1 MSAPDPDRPSHTP
14 LRQQPSAIRVVPY
27 SPPRAAD
34 SSEDL
39 QPQSGAAAEYPD
51 FGHHGDDEDD
61 DDDDDG
67 LGYEPNWKRSNQSS
81 DKTTASGRPGRG
93 PVALPSSTES
103 RLLLAKREDGVSGD
117 KSATGAG
124 TSGDGPRFQ
133 RPTTVA
139 PAGPPPSNVASLAA
153 INALHAPP
161 TRGRLSASSYT
172 THTSLS
178 SRHSASSHL
187 SDVEPSSS
195 SRTSRSPS
203 TGQRRPASSRRGGFV
218 AVLNEDKTFSLV
230 KQRPRPDPEPEP
242 QPSFDPRSSSAL
254 SDYSGPGA
262 GFRSPQLPFYPTT
275 PRVSQASSHEGYT
288 SYASSQ
294 YDRPSSA
301 FTSTGTIPD
310 RSITPSTPVP
320 SSPGSSTVHEPY
332 SDDPIA
338 ETSTTPTSRLVGG
351 LRKIPKT
358 PDLKWNPSDR
368 SPSSD
373 ATETPLPA
381 VPEASSLGVPGDDQ
395 SETHSTG
402 AEEQASVHSNTPSG
416 GSDPNY
422 VVHQPDSRAP
432 SEAGLSDTAPG
443 QEEGAEDDNQLN
455 PDLREQASFDSQQTA
470 STEFESTNI
479 KIYGHS
485 GSEESEEALPVL
497 PVESGPSEAGSG
509 QFVPPLQTQSSF
521 RSIQSGASTTS
532 ENTNYKVYGPSSPVL
547 PPVPEAETPQ
557 ETVGLRPAQ
566 SFLSAASTNSEA
578 ANWKVYGRTSPT
590 ALASVESFSPPSP
603 SGSYAPLLRP
613 LSPTAGPSQYAHEE
627 EGGPSNTS
635 DNEENYVVH
644 GDPTP
649 EASPNR
655 SPDASPPGTA
665 VRPPRVGYS
674 QESLAE
680 EHPQLRRQQSSEG
693 IGYYKSRSRST
704 ENLRTKKSWK
714 SNTSVSSIINEDA
727 EDFFAGQAFL
737 DEPAGQWEPP
747 SVAGPS
753 ERQRQLDEQR
763 ERERQRAEEA
773 TSWAEDTEGQA
784 PMALPTTPHQWSSQ
798 LSTVMSETEPGSSGG
813 GTRSASLASGSQQ
826 GSHGRRSSRGWS
838 SHSRQMLSISS
849 SLAAELENA
858 SRSRSDSDPLER
870 PSPSFNPRAGYHG
883 AVRDHDED
891 GDGLAD
897 LQQITP
903 RPSRQRL
910 SDFFASSNS
919 SERNLHSSHSSRS
932 RSSSLNSN
940 SIPAWA
946 KLYYGSGERKFLR
959 NMSISSMSDLGG
971 SRPGSAQN
979 SGSPATDHFPLGIY
993 SPRRRPHE
1001 ARPDSAAQ
1009 RLSTAGSLDIEPA
1022 PAQEDLGIRRGLR
1035 RITSSVWSPHLRR
1048 DVRARDRYSVWDPP
1062 SVSWSAESGMF
1073 GRRNSQVFLFVI
1085 GFIFPFAWMIG
1096 AVLPLPK
1103 PSPLAMLERY
1113 SSISDF
1119 GVRSREHEFERH
1131 IETVDELRYE
1141 NATWWRTLNR
1151 FMSVIGLLIIGA
1163 VVGLA
1168 VAAVKQ
1174 GWGRT

>member
-1 MSAPDPDRPSHTP
+1 MSAPDPDRPSLTP
-14 LRQQPSAIRVVPY
+14 VRQQPSAIRIVPY

-39 QPQSGAAAEYPD
+39 QPQSGAAAEFSD
-51 FGHHGDDEDD
+51 FSRHEDDGDDEDD

-67 LGYEPNWKRSNQSS
+67 YGSNWRRTNQTSEKKGSS
-81 DKTTASGRPGRG
+81 RRNQG
-93 PVALPSSTES
+93 PVALPSTAES
-103 RLLLAKREDGVSGD
+103 RLLLAKQEDGVSGD

-124 TSGDGPRFQ
+124 TSGDGPRYH

-187 SDVEPSSS
+187 SDAEPSSS
-195 SRTSRSPS
+195 SRASRSPS

-230 KQRPRPDPEPEP
+230 PQRPRPDPEPEP
-242 QPSFDPRSSSAL
+242 QPSLAQDPRSSSAL

-262 GFRSPQLPFYPTT
+262 GFRSPHLPFYPST

-320 SSPGSSTVHEPY
+320 SSPGSSTVHDF
-332 SDDPIA
+332 DDPIA
-338 ETSTTPTSRLVGG
+338 ETSSTPQTNRLVGG
-351 LRKIPKT
+351 LRKVPKT
-358 PDLKWNPSDR
+358 PDLKWKQTDH

-373 ATETPLPA
+373 TTETPLPA
-381 VPEASSLGVPGDDQ
+381 VPESSPQRPAGDELDQ
-395 SETHSTG
+395 PEAHSTG
-402 AEEQASVHSNTPSG
+402 AEQASVHSNTPSG

-422 VVHQPDSRAP
+422 IVYEPDSQAP
-432 SEAGLSDTAPG
+432 SEAGQEPGEERAPG
-443 QEEGAEDDNQLN
+443 DSQLD
-455 PDLREQASFDSQQTA
+455 PDLREQASFDSQQTV

-485 GSEESEEALPVL
+485 GSEESEEALPE
-497 PVESGPSEAGSG
+497 PPIEGAPSDSGSG
-509 QFVPPLQTQSSF
+509 QFVPPLQTQPSF

-532 ENTNYKVYGPSSPVL
+532 DNTNYKVYGPSSPGL

-557 ETVGLRPAQ
+557 ETNELRPAQ

-578 ANWKVYGRTSPT
+578 ANWQVYGRASPAT
-590 ALASVESFSPPSP
+590 LASVESFNPPSP
-603 SGSYAPLLRP
+603 SGSYAPLIRP
-613 LSPTAGPSQYAHEE
+613 TSPPEGPSLYAQEE
-627 EGGPSNTS
+627 EGGPSGTS
-635 DNEENYVVH
+635 DNEANYVVH

-649 EASPNR
+649 DPSPNR
-655 SPDASPPGTA
+655 SPEASPPGTA
-665 VRPPRVGYS
+665 VRPPRAGYS
-674 QESLAE
+674 QESPAQQ
-680 EHPQLRRQQSSEG
+680 PSQQLRRQPSSEG
-693 IGYYKSRSRST
+693 LGYYRSRSRSI
-704 ENLRTKKSWK
+704 ENLRTKKSWR
-714 SNTSVSSIINEDA
+714 SGTSVSSIINEDA

-737 DEPAGQWEPP
+737 NEPEGQWEPS

-763 ERERQRAEEA
+763 ERERRQAEERA
-773 TSWAEDTEGQA
+773 SWAEETEGPA

-813 GTRSASLASGSQQ
+813 GTRSASLAP
-826 GSHGRRSSRGWS
+826 
-838 SHSRQMLSISS
+838 I
-849 SLAAELENA
+849 
-858 SRSRSDSDPLER
+858 
-870 PSPSFNPRAGYHG
+870 FNPRAGYHG
-883 AVRDHDED
+883 TVRDHDED

-932 RSSSLNSN
+932 QSSSLNSN
-940 SIPAWA
+940 TIPTWA
-946 KLYYGSGERKFLR
+946 RLYYGSGERKFLR
-959 NMSISSMSDLGG
+959 NMSISSMSDLGS
-971 SRPGSAQN
+971 SRPGSVQN
-979 SGSPATDHFPLGIY
+979 SGSPTTDHFPLGIY

-1001 ARPDSAAQ
+1001 GRPESAARRQ
-1009 RLSTAGSLDIEPA
+1009 SATGSMDIEPA
-1022 PAQEDLGIRRGLR
+1022 PATHEDLGIRRGLR

-1073 GRRNSQVFLFVI
+1073 GRRNAQVVLFVF

-1131 IETVDELRYE
+1131 IETVDELRHE

-1151 FMSVIGLLIIGA
+1151 FMSVVGLLIIGA

-1168 VAAVKQ
+1168 VAAVKK
-1174 GWGRT
+1174 GWGRN